1 MLVTASCSESCTLR
15 ASGSVDRPK
24 LPLTPVSASLP
35 GPGTRTMRLTLPPAT
50 RERLVDLL
58 RGGTQTP
65 VTVTVRAA
73 DAAGNTSTARRTIIV
88 GR

>member
-1 MLVTASCSESCTLR
+1 MLN

-24 LPLTPVSASLP
+24 LPLTAVSVSL
-35 GPGTRTMRLTLPPAT
+35 GAPGTRTMRLALPPST
-50 RERLVDLL
+50 RERLAGLL
-58 RGGTQTP
+58 RDGRQVP

-73 DAAGNTSTARRTIIV
+73 DPAGNTSTAKRAISV